1 MISVSDLLMA
11 MSIGMDAVEKDFFGA
26 MPYHSKRVAAYS
38 VEIGKILG
46 LTDARLYSMA
56 GSALLHDNAL
66 TEYIVSETD
75 LDATPWALKNTLREI
90 PEER

>member
-46 LTDARLYSMA
+46 LRMPVFIRWQVPPCCTIM
-56 GSALLHDNAL
+56 H
-66 TEYIVSETD
+66 
-75 LDATPWALKNTLREI
+75 
-90 PEER
+90 